1 MSNSNTTN
9 YTPVIGL
16 EVHVELA
23 THSKMFCRC
32 SAEHFGVAPNTHV
45 CPVCMGLPGAL
56 PVANETAIED
66 TIKFGLSFDCGINA
80 ESKFDRKH
88 YFYPDLPKGYQISQY
103 DQPLCVN
110 GHWTSPSG
118 KSVTIKRI
126 HLEEDTGKL
135 IHDIVKGKKV
145 SLVDYNRSSVPLM
158 EMVTEPDFDNMN
170 DVDEFLR
177 EVQRI
182 VRYLGIST
190 ADMEKGSMR
199 LEANISMRKAGET
212 QLPSYKIELKN
223 INSFR
228 FLKKAVE
235 AEIVR
240 QTKLLAEGETP
251 AQETRGYDETRAKTF
266 SQRTK
271 EDAHDYR
278 YFPEPD
284 VPPLSIV
291 KDTIEAIRATL
302 PELPAA
308 KRVRFATDYELPKDY
323 IDILVSDLA
332 RANYFDA
339 ATKLGEKHS
348 ISPRTIAGAMINQHL
363 DEKYTQPAELVKAL
377 YEMQTKEYASADAV
391 QSAID
396 VVLIQSEKE
405 VEAFRSGKTQLIGF
419 FIGQVQKELK
429 GTADPRMVQELL
441 VKVLQTP

>member
-1 MSNSNTTN
+1 MSDIN

-16 EVHVELA
+16 EVHIELA
-23 THSKMFCRC
+23 TKSKMFCRC
-32 SAEHFGVAPNTHV
+32 SAEHFSVPANTHV

-56 PVANETAIED
+56 PVANQTAIED
-66 TIKFGLSFDCGINA
+66 TIKFGLAFDCTINA

-103 DQPLCVN
+103 DMPLCID

-118 KSVTIKRI
+118 KTVTIKRI

-182 VRYLGIST
+182 VRYLGISS

-199 LEANISMRKAGET
+199 LEANISMRTVGET
-212 QLPSYKIELKN
+212 KLPSYKIELKN

-240 QTKLLAEGETP
+240 QTELLKNGETP
-251 AQETRGYDETRAKTF
+251 AQETRGYNETKGKTF

-284 VPPLSIV
+284 VPPLSIPKENV
-291 KDTIEAIRATL
+291 EAIRATL
-302 PELPAA
+302 PELPEA
-308 KRVRFATDYELPKDY
+308 KRIRFATDYELSKDY

-332 RANYFDA
+332 RANYFDT
-339 ATKLGEKHS
+339 ATQLGEKHS
-348 ISPRTIAGAMINQHL
+348 IAPRTIAGAMINQHL
-363 DEKYTQPAELVKAL
+363 DEKYTEPAELIKVL
-377 YEMQTKEYASADAV
+377 YEMQTKEYASAEAV
-391 QSAID
+391 QTAID
-396 VVLIQSEKE
+396 VVLAQNEKE
-405 VEAFRSGKTQLIGF
+405 VKDFNEGKTQLIGF

-429 GTADPRMVQELL
+429 GTADPKVVQQALTVAL
-441 VKVLQTP
+441 NR